1 MHTYK
6 VTVKSL
12 GRITQLPDSQKIFGA
27 IVYLLSNHLEQE
39 KISRFVSEISD
50 NKYIF
55 MVSNLMPEGYLPT
68 PYGDVENGDKQVYQE
83 VKEKKFIR
91 KESLQKSIRSIDK
104 FVKVEEN
111 QDAKYRISNEF
122 FDIPGLNNDLFSIPT
137 VKLLEI
143 IQRGSKVDII
153 QEVIAFDF
161 YLAFNEENEI
171 TTKLLELLRQ
181 LESDKDIFLYGQKAS
196 HGYNTYQIDEINPVF
211 DLSWEKPECFLN
223 IGMFLPNEKNQVI
236 DYPSSKL
243 KIFTSE
249 RRPYQMGVGQGK
261 FDRDNNFISFVEA
274 GSVIKFETNSDD
286 SIIDKL
292 KQAGKSVDSPYQSGN
307 EKRIV
312 FGQSFLYPLKEAPK
326 L

>member
-27 IVYLLSNHLEQE
+27 ITYLLSNHLEQE
-39 KISRFVSEISD
+39 QVSRFVSEISN
-50 NKYIF
+50 NKCIF
-55 MVSNLMPEGYLPT
+55 MVSNLIPKGYLPT
-68 PYGDVENGDKQVYQE
+68 PYGDIENGDKKIYQE
-83 VKEKKFIR
+83 IKRKRFIPE
-91 KESLQKSIRSIDK
+91 ESLKKSIRSIDK

-122 FDIPGLNNDLFSIPT
+122 FDMPGLKNDLFSIPT
-137 VKLLEI
+137 VKLLEV
-143 IQRGSKVDII
+143 IQRSSKMKII
-153 QEVIAFDF
+153 QEMMNFDF
-161 YLAFNEENEI
+161 YLAFDEENEI
-171 TTKLLELLRQ
+171 TTKLLGILRQ
-181 LESDKDIFLYGQKAS
+181 LESDKEIFLYGQKAS
-196 HGYNTYQIDEINPVF
+196 HGYNTYQIDEINHIV
-211 DLSWEKPECFLN
+211 DLAWEKPECFLN

-249 RRPYQMGVGQGK
+249 RRPYQMGVGQGR
-261 FDRDNNFISFVEA
+261 FDRDNNFISFIEA
-274 GSVIKFETNSDD
+274 GSVIKLESNSGDL
-286 SIIDKL
+286 ILDKL
-292 KQAGKSVDSPYQSGN
+292 KQVGKSVNSPYQIGN

-312 FGQSFLYPLKEAPK
+312 FGQSFLYPLKEVPR